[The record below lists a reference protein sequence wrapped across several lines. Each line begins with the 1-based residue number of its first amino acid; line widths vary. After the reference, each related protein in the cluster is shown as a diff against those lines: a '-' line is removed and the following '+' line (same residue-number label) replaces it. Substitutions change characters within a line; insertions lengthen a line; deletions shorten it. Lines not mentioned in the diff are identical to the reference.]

1 MVLACRFRRSGFR
14 FPLSGLS
21 CAQVAAGEIRSEPGE
36 PQTQRELLN
45 ARRSTRM
52 PRVRRGHENKK
63 IVLTLVLCFVA
74 AAVCFADDAFTG
86 TWKLN
91 EAKSKIAPNAPKNNT
106 VVYEAAGD
114 NVKITVDGIG
124 NDGKPTHDEWTGKF
138 DGKDYAVTGNPNS
151 DMRSYTKID
160 DHTLGFNVKK
170 GGKVTTSGRVVV
182 SADGKSRTVTTSG
195 TDPQGKK
202 FKHCGVRQAVNY
214 SWFR

>member
-1 MVLACRFRRSGFR
+1 MKAK
-14 FPLSGLS
+14 
-21 CAQVAAGEIRSEPGE
+21 
-36 PQTQRELLN
+36 T
-45 ARRSTRM
+45 
-52 PRVRRGHENKK
+52 
-63 IVLTLVLCFVA
+63 IVLTLALCFVA
-74 AAVCFADDAFTG
+74 VVAVCFAQDAFMG

-106 VVYEAAGD
+106 VVYKAVGD

-138 DGKDYAVTGNPNS
+138 DGKDYPVTGNPNS

-170 GGKVTTSGRVVV
+170 GGKVTISGRVVV

-202 FKHCGVRQAVNY
+202 FKSTAVY
-214 SWFR
+214 DKQ

>member
-1 MVLACRFRRSGFR
+1 MLITC
-14 FPLSGLS
+14 
-21 CAQVAAGEIRSEPGE
+21 
-36 PQTQRELLN
+36 
-45 ARRSTRM
+45 
-52 PRVRRGHENKK
+52 
-63 IVLTLVLCFVA
+63 LVGVTLCFA
-74 AAVCFADDAFTG
+74 QDAFMG

-91 EAKSKIAPNAPKNNT
+91 EAKSKLGPGAPKKNT

-170 GGKVTTSGRVVV
+170 SGKVSTCPLTAR
-182 SADGKSRTVTTSG
+182 AA
-195 TDPQGKK
+195 P
-202 FKHCGVRQAVNY
+202 
-214 SWFR
+214 